1 MTCDWI
7 ENVRVNSPSISRHQ
21 ASHSGLQMPPRLGW
35 DGTVVVAGGTAG
47 GAVVSTLALTAAQ
60 PGYQW
65 ASLVVL
71 PSLQAL
77 LLLEGRKKQ
86 KWAPTGNTWAKW
98 LKVRRLSWLVWQNN
112 FTKIIYKSKV
122 RQSCRVAIFLSGIF
136 RDRKPRHH
144 LYKSNGEYH
153 YQVLMIM
160 TIQTISPSY
169 QEAIHLHLQ
178 PQTGKTILMLK
189 IRTDAQRKTEKIS
202 RDPNQKCNA
211 K

>member
-1 MTCDWI
+1 M
-7 ENVRVNSPSISRHQ
+7 VSSP
-21 ASHSGLQMPPRLGW
+21 
-35 DGTVVVAGGTAG
+35 
-47 GAVVSTLALTAAQ
+47 ALTAPS

-65 ASLVVL
+65 ASPVEL
-71 PSLQAL
+71 PLLQAL

-153 YQVLMIM
+153 YHHRDRECRGSWKPHLEISWFLDHSAYLAVAQSLRKVNVVVLLSCCSCFKKSLLS
-160 TIQTISPSY
+160 T
-169 QEAIHLHLQ
+169 EAEHS
-178 PQTGKTILMLK
+178 
-189 IRTDAQRKTEKIS
+189 IRAS
-202 RDPNQKCNA
+202 
-211 K
+211 